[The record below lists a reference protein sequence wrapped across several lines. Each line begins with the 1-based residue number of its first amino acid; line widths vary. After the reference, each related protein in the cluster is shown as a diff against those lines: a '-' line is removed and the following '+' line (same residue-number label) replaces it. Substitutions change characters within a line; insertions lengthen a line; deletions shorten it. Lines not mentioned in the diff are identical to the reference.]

1 MPILLISSIGWVRH
15 SADFKKLT
23 KYLISAIIAT
33 LETFEQMPGKAVGG
47 FGGGSG
53 VGSGGI
59 GGELGTQSA
68 GSRLAISGFC

>member
-1 MPILLISSIGWVRH
+1 VRY

-33 LETFEQMPGKAVGG
+33 LEKFEQIPGKGLGG

-53 VGSGGI
+53 VGSRGT
-59 GGELGTQSA
+59 GGELGAQSA
-68 GSRLAISGFC
+68 GSRLAISIFCQYLVIIGEK